1 MPQEVPHSPAW
12 SLCRI
17 VGSPARMASRRAR
30 ASCVP
35 TSSPSPGGPK
45 PRTARTGRDQ
55 AAAGH
60 CRFLRSRLARE
71 DGSAAPC
78 TLRTGPRV
86 GRRRR
91 PGTPRTDTRCP
102 QRKRFSHPRER
113 PRTAPPERPAS
124 PAALPAR
131 TRRAQRLCHRPPRR
145 PRPRRHRNS
154 AALGSSPRSAPVPP
168 QLRSRPGRIAGTCR
182 CRPCGPGPPLPM
194 AAVRALRRVSACSAA
209 RWPAG
214 IAGRWRRQ
222 RWARSAP
229 LGGAGRRRGRR
240 GEEPGGPGARAGAKG
255 RSAACRRLPGTGG
268 ALPAPPPGSAPAP
281 RPDGPPRLC
290 GNGAAPSQ
298 LAPPLITGAVRS
310 G

>member
-35 TSSPSPGGPK
+35 TSSPNPGGPK

-86 GRRRR
+86 GRRHR

-131 TRRAQRLCHRPPRR
+131 TRRAQRLCHRPRDGPG
-145 PRPRRHRNS
+145 PDGTATP
-154 AALGSSPRSAPVPP
+154 PRSAPARGPLP
-168 QLRSRPGRIAGTCR
+168 SRPNFAAGRAGSQV
-182 CRPCGPGPPLPM
+182 PAG
-194 AAVRALRRVSACSAA
+194 AVRA
-209 RWPAG
+209 G
-214 IAGRWRRQ
+214 
-222 RWARSAP
+222 
-229 LGGAGRRRGRR
+229 RGRR
-240 GEEPGGPGARAGAKG
+240 CPWPPSV
-255 RSAACRRLPGTGG
+255 RSA
-268 ALPAPPPGSAPAP
+268 GSAPAP
-281 RPDGPPRLC
+281 RPGGRLASPGGGAGSAGLGPLRSAGLGGGGGGGARSRAAPVPAPARR
-290 GNGAAPSQ
+290 GAAPPAAASPVPAERSRPPHRAQ
-298 LAPPLITGAVRS
+298 PRLRAPMAPRGSAGMARPRPS
-310 G
+310 